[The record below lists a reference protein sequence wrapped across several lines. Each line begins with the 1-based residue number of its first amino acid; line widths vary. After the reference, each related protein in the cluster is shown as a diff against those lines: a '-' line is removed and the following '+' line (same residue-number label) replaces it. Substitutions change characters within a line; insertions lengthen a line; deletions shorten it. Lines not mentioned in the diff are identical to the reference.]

1 MSATP
6 IIPGRLYRVRAAG
19 LDLTVIAADGF
30 AAIIAILPRVMPCE
44 A

>member
-6 IIPGRLYRVRAAG
+6 IIPGRLYRVRG
-19 LDLTVIAADGF
+19 QGFDVTVIAADAV
-30 AAIIAILPRVMPCE
+30 AAIIIMLPRVMRCE

>member
-6 IIPGRLYRVRAAG
+6 IIPGRLYRVRARG
-19 LDLTVIAADGF
+19 LDVAVIARDAF
-30 AAIIAILPRVMPCE
+30 AAIIIMLPRVMPCE